1 MDIQDFLDQGK
12 GKEEDKIAAWNL
24 FQQAYELQM
33 KGQLEEAVDLYKQS
47 IEVFPTAEAHTFL
60 GWAYSFMGQIHEA
73 IEECHRAILQDPEFG
88 NPYNDI
94 GAYLIELN
102 QLEDAIPW
110 LEKAMK
116 ARRYENPAFPLMNLG
131 RVYERKGEWDQAVDS
146 YKKSL
151 ALNPEYKPAKQA
163 LMRILTL
170 MN

>member
-1 MDIQDFLDQGK
+1 M
-12 GKEEDKIAAWNL
+12 
-24 FQQAYELQM
+24 
-33 KGQLEEAVDLYKQS
+33 GQL
-47 IEVFPTAEAHTFL
+47 
-60 GWAYSFMGQIHEA
+60 HEA
-73 IEECHRAILQDPEFG
+73 IEECHLAIRQDPEFG

-116 ARRYENPAFPLMNLG
+116 AKRYENPAFPHMNLG
-131 RVYERKGEWDQAVDS
+131 RVHERKGEWDQAVDS

-151 ALNPEYKPAKQA
+151 ALNPEYKTAKQA